1 LSPLAQ
7 GVLLG
12 AAAAAALGASY
23 TLQAREARRV
33 ATARRPGA
41 ALLRRMASRPV
52 WLGAI
57 ALTTVAFA
65 LQVLALRQV
74 PLAVVQPVLALAL
87 VGLLVTG
94 TRILGERVGAREI
107 GAVLLIGAG
116 LTAVVI
122 AAPPH
127 TTHTRSGALALAAY
141 AVLAAVLA
149 VPFLRPAQSRWAL
162 VSAAAAGD
170 VLAALA
176 TNRLAGALDTDPGL
190 AALWLA
196 VAALAGLS
204 AITSETAALQ
214 RLPATRVAPIVMG
227 ADVTLPVAIAAL
239 DAHTRWSA
247 TPGGGALLAAGVVLV
262 GAGAVLL
269 GASPVVAKVRGRA
282 VTGDE

>member
-1 LSPLAQ
+1 
-7 GVLLG
+7 VLLG
-12 AAAAAALGASY
+12 AGAAAALGASY

-33 ATARRPGA
+33 ATAPRPGA
-41 ALLRRMASRPV
+41 ALLRRMAARPV

-57 ALTTVAFA
+57 GLTTVAFA

-87 VGLLVTG
+87 VGLLVSG
-94 TRILGERVGAREI
+94 TRILGERVGAREV
-107 GAVLLIGAG
+107 GAVLLIVAG

-127 TTHTRSGALALAAY
+127 TTHTRSGALAIAAY

-149 VPFLRPAQSRWAL
+149 APFVRHAQSRWAL

-176 TNRLAGALDTDPGL
+176 SNRLAGALDTRP
-190 AALWLA
+190 ALA
-196 VAALAGLS
+196 VVWLTVAAVAGLS
-204 AITSETAALQ
+204 AVTSETAALQ

-239 DAHTRWSA
+239 DAHTRWSD
-247 TPGGGALLAAGVVLV
+247 TTGGGALLAAGVALV

-269 GASPVVAKVRGRA
+269 GASRAVAGVRGRA
-282 VTGDE
+282 VTGGE